1 MSDLFLPENHENGRR
16 IGGRLRKGA
25 RLACALVCGLAVR
38 VGAAEPPRTEADAFA
53 DVRAQFAAPDAR
65 AGVNCWW
72 WWLNGHT
79 DTDAIDREL
88 HAMKARHFQGAMI
101 FDASGQ
107 NQRGNRD
114 IPAGP
119 TFGSPAWCDL
129 FVHALDTAERLGLE
143 MGVNI
148 QSGWNLGG
156 PSVTPEDAA
165 KTLVCT
171 ERTFVGGDAVALP
184 PQPRTRHGF
193 YRDLA
198 VLAFPVDDRHVADAP
213 IHFLAEKLG
222 ARELGFSAA
231 DCRFLLTNDAADRSS
246 AVRKRPFVVR
256 RDAIVDLTGRL
267 PWTAP
272 DGTWVVM
279 RIGYTCT
286 DATISTA
293 SAGWTGRVLDY
304 MSSAALDRY
313 WQAVV
318 EPILARAGHHVG
330 TTLTHLETDSWE
342 CGGMNWTPGFEA
354 TFRALNGY
362 DPIPYLAVLGGYVV
376 DDIDATH
383 AFLADFRKTI
393 AETICQSHYGHF
405 AALARA
411 RGLGIQPESAG
422 PHTGPLDGLKNYAQS
437 DIVMSEFW
445 SPSPHRATP
454 QSRYFVKQA
463 ASAAHLYGQR
473 IVGAESF
480 TTIGPHWNDCL
491 WRDQKS
497 AFDHEICSG
506 LNRVYLHTFTSSPAG
521 MGLPGQEYFAGTHIN
536 PRVTWWDES
545 AGFFDY
551 LRRVQSV
558 VQNGRFVADAVY
570 YYGDHVPNIYPLKE
584 ADLPGVLPGFDYDVA
599 DERALGA
606 LTVDAADGRLV
617 GPHGTAYRLLV
628 LPDHGVLS
636 LAALRQVAHLLEDG
650 ATVAGAKPQRC
661 VSLVG
666 GAAAQAEFRAL
677 ADRLWGDGADDV
689 RRVGKGVL
697 IAHGTAR
704 DGLLARTCP
713 NFAARPA
720 DADAPTLDYIHYTIG
735 ARDVYFVCNLTDRA
749 QTATCEFRVTG
760 RQPELWEPLDG
771 TQRDLTDF
779 TVRDDRTAIPL
790 RFDPCGA
797 CFVVFDAP
805 LPAARADAG
814 KGNFT
819 SFTPVQELDGPWR
832 VTFDPARG
840 GPGEVTF
847 PALADWTQAT
857 DDRIRY
863 YSGAATYRRTFSFD
877 KQPAA
882 RYALTLGA
890 VRDAGFARVTLNG
903 TDVGTVWTPP
913 FRLDVTD
920 ALTTGENTLEITVVN
935 GWHNRVMGD
944 QLRRFAR
951 PLTQTNI
958 VLGGRKG
965 ERLSPSGLLGPV
977 RLLTAT
983 DAAEPPR

>member
-1 MSDLFLPENHENGRR
+1 MNVRR
-16 IGGRLRKGA
+16 VTRAGL
-25 RLACALVCGLAVR
+25 LAALMAW
-38 VGAAEPPRTEADAFA
+38 GAAAGGDLA

-65 AGVNCWW
+65 SGVNCWW

-79 DTDAIDREL
+79 DTDVLDREL
-88 HAMKARHFQGAMI
+88 RAMKERHFQGAMI
-101 FDASGQ
+101 FDAGGAE
-107 NQRGNRD
+107 QRGNRAV
-114 IPAGP
+114 PAGP

-129 FVHALDTAERLGLE
+129 FVHALDAAERLGLE

-156 PSVTPEDAA
+156 PSVTPADAA

-171 ERTFVGGDAVALP
+171 ERTFAGGDTVSLP
-184 PQPRTRHGF
+184 PQPRARHGF

-231 DCRFLLTNDAADRSS
+231 DCRFLLTNDAADKSS
-246 AVRKRPFVVR
+246 AGRKPPFIVR
-256 RDAIVDLTGRL
+256 RDAIMDLTSRL

-313 WQAVV
+313 WQTVV

-342 CGGMNWTPGFEA
+342 CGGMNWTLGFEA

-362 DPIPYLAVLGGYVV
+362 DPIPHLAVLGGYVV
-376 DDIDATH
+376 DDMDATH
-383 AFLADFRKTI
+383 AFLADFRKTV
-393 AETICQSHYGHF
+393 AETICRNHYGHF
-405 AALARA
+405 AELAHA

-454 QSRYFVKQA
+454 PSRYFVKQA

-480 TTIGPHWNDCL
+480 TTIGPHWSDCL

-506 LNRVYLHTFTSSPAG
+506 LNRVYLHTFTSSPDG

-545 AGFFDY
+545 AVFFDY

-606 LTVDAADGRLV
+606 LTVDATDGRLI

-628 LPDHGVLS
+628 LPN
-636 LAALRQVAHLLEDG
+636 RIRRE
-650 ATVAGAKPQRC
+650 KPQTGPDGRVVCENREKVPVVLMLNFRGNHAILDDPEVPLPECPGPFC
-661 VSLVG
+661 VHG
-666 GAAAQAEFRAL
+666 GGENAPQESFRAFG
-677 ADRLWGDGADDV
+677 GDT
-689 RRVGKGVL
+689 RS
-697 IAHGTAR
+697 
-704 DGLLARTCP
+704 RTTV
-713 NFAARPA
+713 PA
-720 DADAPTLDYIHYTIG
+720 GFL
-735 ARDVYFVCNLTDRA
+735 V
-749 QTATCEFRVTG
+749 
-760 RQPELWEPLDG
+760 
-771 TQRDLTDF
+771 
-779 TVRDDRTAIPL
+779 
-790 RFDPCGA
+790 
-797 CFVVFDAP
+797 
-805 LPAARADAG
+805 
-814 KGNFT
+814 
-819 SFTPVQELDGPWR
+819 
-832 VTFDPARG
+832 ARG
-840 GPGEVTF
+840 
-847 PALADWTQAT
+847 
-857 DDRIRY
+857 
-863 YSGAATYRRTFSFD
+863 
-877 KQPAA
+877 
-882 RYALTLGA
+882 YALLTA
-890 VRDAGFARVTLNG
+890 CYQQISPDA
-903 TDVGTVWTPP
+903 
-913 FRLDVTD
+913 
-920 ALTTGENTLEITVVN
+920 
-935 GWHNRVMGD
+935 
-944 QLRRFAR
+944 
-951 PLTQTNI
+951 
-958 VLGGRKG
+958 
-965 ERLSPSGLLGPV
+965 SPSGEFGEKTAYTGVFDLWGERDPGRDDDVTSLGAWAWALSRGLDLAETIPEIDAGRCV
-977 RLLTAT
+977 AT
-983 DAAEPPR
+983 GSSSVSMSLSS